1 VALGA
6 LQNNTSLSEALP
18 MKRILLIPTRTSDG
32 RHLIFRAALVSPV
45 RQLLARARHAFAV

>member
-1 VALGA
+1 
-6 LQNNTSLSEALP
+6 

-45 RQLLARARHAFAV
+45 QQLVARARRAFAV